1 MSEYML
7 LICFNFSFMT
17 PDGFRAP
24 ETFDPE
30 LGPVTKKSDIWA
42 LACLLLELQTGKVPW
57 EGLNVLQIMTKV
69 CESNAFHSNNPHL
82 PLAMGSFSLCLT
94 YVWMS

>member
-1 MSEYML
+1 M
-7 LICFNFSFMT
+7 
-17 PDGFRAP
+17 
-24 ETFDPE
+24 FDPE

-57 EGLNVLQIMTKV
+57 EGLNILQIMSKV

-82 PLAMGSFSLCLT
+82 PLAMGSFSRCLT